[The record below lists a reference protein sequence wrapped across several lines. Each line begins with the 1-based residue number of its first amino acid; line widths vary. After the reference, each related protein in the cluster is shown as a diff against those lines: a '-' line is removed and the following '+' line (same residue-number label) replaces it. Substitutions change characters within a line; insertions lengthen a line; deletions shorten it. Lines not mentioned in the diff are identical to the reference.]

1 VIGRRVTPRR
11 GTARLVAGALVT
23 GVLLLLGALPAAA
36 DPAGPTNYTSSV
48 TSVEPDVGGVTF
60 DVLGG
65 DAYVEVTVAPGSTVA
80 VDGYDGEPY
89 LRVLPD
95 GRVERNEASPTRWL
109 NDARYGAADTTVPPE
124 ASSDAPPRW
133 EAVAAGGTYAWHDHR
148 VHWMSPEL
156 PPNVDPGAGAA
167 QPVTAWEL
175 PVTVDGE
182 DVVVRGELVWL
193 PPVSPIPAVVTV
205 LLVAALG
212 VALLLRRPVLA
223 PVVTVVGAVA
233 AGVVGLAGRLGL
245 PPGADSDPAHLLLPA
260 VSLALVGVG
269 YAVRSRPGIGPA
281 LVGALAG
288 VPLLV
293 FSLLLVR
300 ALTAPIV
307 PTSLPDLVARLLVGV
322 VLGAAVASLVAAGR
336 ALAGPGPGTTD
347 GRTVTSAA

>member
-1 VIGRRVTPRR
+1 VSGRGVRPAAALLLT
-11 GTARLVAGALVT
+11 GAL
-23 GVLLLLGALPAAA
+23 LLVGALPAAA
-36 DPAGPTNYTSSV
+36 DPAGPTNYTSNV
-48 TSVEPDVGGVTF
+48 TTVDPDVEGVAF

-65 DAYVEVTVAPGSTVA
+65 DAYVEVTVDTGTTVEVA
-80 VDGYDGEPY
+80 GYDDEPY

-95 GRVERNEASPTRWL
+95 GTVERNEASPTRWL

-133 EAVAAGGTYAWHDHR
+133 EVAATGGTYAWHDHR

-156 PPNVDPGAGAA
+156 PPNVDPDAGAV

-182 DVVVRGELVWL
+182 DVVVRGELAWL
-193 PPVSPIPAVVTV
+193 PPVSPIPAALTV

-212 VALLLRRPVLA
+212 VILLLRRPVLA
-223 PVVTVVGAVA
+223 PIVTVVGALA
-233 AGVVGLAGRLGL
+233 AGVVGLAGSLGL
-245 PPGADSDPAHLLLPA
+245 PPGADTDPAHLILPA
-260 VSLALVGVG
+260 VSLALVAVG
-269 YAVRSRPGIGPA
+269 YAVRSRPGIGPT

-293 FSLLLVR
+293 FSVLLLR

-307 PTSLPDLVARLLVGV
+307 PTSLPDLGARLLVAV
-322 VLGAAVASLVAAGR
+322 VLGAGVASLVAAGR
-336 ALAGPGPGTTD
+336 ALAGMGSSDARAVTTP
-347 GRTVTSAA
+347 A